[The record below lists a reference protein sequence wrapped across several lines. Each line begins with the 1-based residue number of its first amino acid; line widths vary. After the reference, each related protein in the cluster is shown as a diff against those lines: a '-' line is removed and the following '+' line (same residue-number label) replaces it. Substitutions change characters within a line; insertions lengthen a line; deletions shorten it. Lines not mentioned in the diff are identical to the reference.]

1 MPNSTDKR
9 TGLDKVLVDPATG
22 LPSTFGNYMPDIGR
36 GIEWCDWMGPEA
48 CYCCEVR
55 ELESEWPETK
65 CPDLGDWSDTPHDEL
80 DGELK
85 TDSEY
90 RHPMAD
96 VLESILT
103 VAD

>member
-1 MPNSTDKR
+1 MPNS
-9 TGLDKVLVDPATG
+9 
-22 LPSTFGNYMPDIGR
+22 IGR
-36 GIEWCDWMGPEA
+36 GIEWCDYMGADRA
-48 CYCCEVR
+48 CYCEIERTSDSDWNEVG
-55 ELESEWPETK
+55 PETK

-103 VAD
+103 SADW

>member
-1 MPNSTDKR
+1 MRDST
-9 TGLDKVLVDPATG
+9 G
-22 LPSTFGNYMPDIGR
+22 
-36 GIEWCDWMGPEA
+36 
-48 CYCCEVR
+48 R
-55 ELESEWPETK
+55 ELEWCYARDYACPCEFSDISVEPLPLSVYKYPETK
-65 CPDLGDWSDTPHDEL
+65 CPDLGDWSDTPHDQL

-103 VAD
+103 SADW